1 MKRVFAILALL
12 ALCASLLAACGG
24 KTPQSAEPALADG
37 VYTAV
42 FDTDSSMFHVNE
54 VFDGRGTLTVKDG
67 LMTIH
72 IVMPSKNVVNLF
84 PGTAEDAQKDGAQLL
99 QPSTET
105 VTYPDGLTEEVYA
118 FDVPVP
124 YLDEEFDCALVG
136 TKGKWYD
143 HKVSVS
149 DPVMKL
155 ADGEYTCEVTL
166 TGGSGRASV
175 ESPARIVIKDG
186 AATAVIVWSSSHYE
200 YMLLGETKY
209 LPVNTEGNSTFE
221 IPVVLDTD
229 LAVSALTTAMSEPH
243 LIDYTLHFDS
253 ASLKAA

>member
-12 ALCASLLAACGG
+12 ALCVSLFTACGG
-24 KTPQSAEPALADG
+24 KQPQSAEPALADG

-67 LMTIH
+67 TMTIH

-84 PGTAEDAQKDGAQLL
+84 PGTAEDAQKDGAELL
-99 QPSTET
+99 LPSTET

-175 ESPARIVIKDG
+175 ESPAKLVVRDG

-200 YMLLGETKY
+200 YMMVGETKY